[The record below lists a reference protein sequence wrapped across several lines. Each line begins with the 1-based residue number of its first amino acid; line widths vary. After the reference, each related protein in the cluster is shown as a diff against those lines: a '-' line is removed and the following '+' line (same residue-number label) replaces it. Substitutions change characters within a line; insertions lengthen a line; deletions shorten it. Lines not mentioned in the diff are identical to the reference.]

1 MKSIYENFIGLE
13 SKNLTLRFA
22 LNPEAK
28 TQENLKL
35 YWDKLRDEER
45 DRAYPIVK
53 KILDKEYQQLISEG
67 LKLLENQNVLDWTE
81 LAEYI
86 RTSDLSKKKKE
97 DKRLRKLIAQ
107 NLKAHPLVDKLK
119 VKNAFG
125 KNGYLETLPLGK
137 IGRASCRERV

>member
-45 DRAYPIVK
+45 
-53 KILDKEYQQLISEG
+53 
-67 LKLLENQNVLDWTE
+67 
-81 LAEYI
+81 
-86 RTSDLSKKKKE
+86 
-97 DKRLRKLIAQ
+97 
-107 NLKAHPLVDKLK
+107 
-119 VKNAFG
+119 
-125 KNGYLETLPLGK
+125 
-137 IGRASCRERV
+137 IGRIQL

>member
-53 KILDKEYQQLISEG
+53 KILDKEYQQLISE
-67 LKLLENQNVLDWTE
+67 D
-81 LAEYI
+81 
-86 RTSDLSKKKKE
+86 
-97 DKRLRKLIAQ
+97 RKS
-107 NLKAHPLVDKLK
+107 V
-119 VKNAFG
+119 V
-125 KNGYLETLPLGK
+125 
-137 IGRASCRERV
+137 